1 MRTQAV
7 VLREMGLPR
16 PYGDSRPL
24 TVEELRLDAPGPGE
38 ALVRVRAAGLCH
50 SDVSVIDGSRPR
62 PMPMVLGH
70 EATGVVEALGSDA
83 LDVRVGDA
91 VVFSFVPVCGRCTPC
106 QSGRPALCE
115 AGARANTA
123 GELLSGARRFRA
135 LDGSVYYHHLGVSGF
150 SELTVVSTASLVRI
164 PADLPSEK
172 AALFGCALVTGVGA
186 VTNTAQVPAGSSV
199 VVFGLGGVGLSAV
212 MGARLVGAYPVI
224 AVDPVADKR
233 ELAARVGADVTLPA
247 DDDAIERCRELTAG
261 GADYVFEA
269 VGSAAVLATA
279 YAVTR
284 RGGTTVSVGLPHPRQ
299 TLSVPAASLVAE
311 ERRVIGSYMGSAV
324 PRRDVPRLIALYQAR
339 RLPVDQLHSATIAL
353 PDVNEAFEALAAGRA
368 VRQVLR
374 LADG

>member
-50 SDVSVIDGSRPR
+50 SDLSVIDGSRPR

-135 LDGSVYYHHLGVSGF
+135 LDGSVYYHHLGVSAF

-164 PADLPSEK
+164 PADLPPEK